1 MEYKRGIFG
10 VLNQDDMEAQPLI
23 LLDGG
28 VERRCGETYDFSNDR
43 SLGMKVF
50 SFSIRFP
57 GKGYLRGI
65 KQDTE

>member
-28 VERRCGETYDFSNDR
+28 VERRCGRRMIFPMTGG
-43 SLGMKVF
+43 LGMKVF